1 MQDQEALSRSLLMLL
16 LLLRRISGRGLEV
29 LGRLRG
35 RERRRAGMLRLLLL
49 PFHCRR
55 LLLVLRLEVESQL
68 PRLRRSARGSL
79 RPLRK
84 LRPLSVRALQVQ
96 LPVSLKE
103 TTWTK
108 ILVRLNPV
116 VRVMLL

>member
-84 LRPLSVRALQVQ
+84 RPLSVRALQVQ